1 VEIDERCLLV
11 SSSDAN
17 LIGEILAVDAE
28 GYAVLV
34 KRYQKP
40 IFNLMIRMT
49 SSEEDAMDLTQE
61 TFVKAY
67 EKLEQFKPSSPFF
80 PWLYTIGLN
89 LARDFL
95 RKVRVSRTAV
105 EVLSRDPDLP
115 SDPGETAHDSVGPD
129 TDQVSRTL
137 QKLPEDYREALILR
151 FHEGLSMNELSS
163 ALGISVSGAKMRIH
177 RGLLRLRELLGS
189 KTNGQ

>member
-1 VEIDERCLLV
+1 VEIDERCLFV

-17 LIGEILAVDAE
+17 LIYEILAGNAE

-34 KRYQKP
+34 RRYQTP

-95 RKVRVSRTAV
+95 RKMRVKRAAV
-105 EVLSRDPDLP
+105 ETLSRDPDLS
-115 SDPGETAHDSVGPD
+115 SDPGQTLHESLETDADRV
-129 TDQVSRTL
+129 VRLL

-151 FHEGLSMNELSS
+151 FHEELSVSELAS
-163 ALGISVSGAKMRIH
+163 ALGLSVSGAKMRIH
-177 RGLLRLRELLGS
+177 RGLLKLRELLGS
-189 KTNGQ
+189 KTNG